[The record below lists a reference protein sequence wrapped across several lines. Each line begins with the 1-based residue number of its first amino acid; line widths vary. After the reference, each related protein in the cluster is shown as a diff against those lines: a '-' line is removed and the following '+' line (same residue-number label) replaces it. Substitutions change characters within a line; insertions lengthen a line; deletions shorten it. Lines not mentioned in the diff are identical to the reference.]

1 MIKNIVK
8 GKQIFSKKATP
19 ATEADRQVITDL
31 LDTLRANREICVGRQ
46 TGNGALVWLQ
56 I

>member
-19 ATEADRQVITDL
+19 ATEADRQVITDV
-31 LDTLRANREICVGRQ
+31 LDTLRANREICEIGR
-46 TGNGALVWLQ
+46 ASCRERV
-56 I
+56 

>member
-31 LDTLRANREICVGRQ
+31 LDTRVP
-46 TGNGALVWLQ
+46 TGKSVSAWLQ

>member
-8 GKQIFSKKATP
+8 GEQIFSKKATP

-31 LDTLRANREICVGRQ
+31 LDTRFKLSIDEGLIIP
-46 TGNGALVWLQ
+46 TFFF
-56 I
+56 